1 MIALFLFLLYKKGDM
16 PKLVDKNQETADTI
30 ERLSGLGLN
39 HEQIGFVVNLSKPTL
54 YKYYHEELK
63 SGKAKAIATIASNLF
78 QTACGIGRDALVAQ
92 MFFLKTQAGWK
103 ETNVVEVENLT
114 EQDDKFRKLISDI
127 RDTRQSEKEG
137 IDSIN

>member
-1 MIALFLFLLYKKGDM
+1 M

-30 ERLSGLGLN
+30 ERLSGLGLT
-39 HEQIGFVVNLSKPTL
+39 HEQIGYVVNLSKPTM
-54 YKYYHEELK
+54 YKYYMEELK

-78 QTACGIGRDALVAQ
+78 QTACGIGRDSLVAQ

-103 ETNVVEVENLT
+103 ETNVVEVENLS

-127 RDTRQSEKEG
+127 RDTRLSEKESNE
-137 IDSIN
+137 SIN

>member
-1 MIALFLFLLYKKGDM
+1 M

-78 QTACGIGRDALVAQ
+78 QTACCICRDALVAQ

>member
-1 MIALFLFLLYKKGDM
+1 M

-30 ERLSGLGLN
+30 ERLSGLGLT
-39 HEQIGFVVNLSKPTL
+39 HEQIGYVVNLSKPTM
-54 YKYYHEELK
+54 YKYYMEELK

-78 QTACGIGRDALVAQ
+78 QTACGIGRDALVAH

-127 RDTRQSEKEG
+127 RDTRLSEKES

>member
-1 MIALFLFLLYKKGDM
+1 M

-30 ERLSGLGLN
+30 ERLSGLGLT
-39 HEQIGFVVNLSKPTL
+39 HEQIGYVVNLSKPTM

-63 SGKAKAIATIASNLF
+63 SGKAKAIAQIATNLF

-103 ETNVVEVENLT
+103 ETNIVEVENIT
-114 EQDDKFRKLISDI
+114 EQDDKFRKLITEI
-127 RDTRQSEKEG
+127 RDTRPSEKDS
-137 IDSIN
+137 IDSINWVVSTQG